1 LPQIIEALEDEKQR
15 LTAALSSPEFY
26 ASRDLAKINGVN
38 DRLHALEKELD
49 AAYHRWDELEKM
61 MKKFSNEGDFNNT

>member
-1 LPQIIEALEDEKQR
+1 M
-15 LTAALSSPEFY
+15 SSPEFY

-49 AAYHRWDELEKM
+49 AAYQRWDELENM
-61 MKKFSNEGDFNNT
+61 VKKFSNEADSSSKQGE